1 MGGQCY
7 FRSSAYIN
15 ELHDK
20 YLPETY
26 FPIVG
31 AVPRYPRYEN
41 KRREDPFVR
50 MFIDEERP
58 HELENFGWGL
68 PIPNEEAAY
77 KSLSKY
83 GKDMPSMTND
93 KVAQMNKA
101 WEWTYRHFAP
111 YMQNSEVRTYQQ
123 VKEKLDMKTSCG
135 APFNFLYKT
144 KQELFEN
151 DKEIDQWFEE
161 DWNNMNENWTCLC
174 TNSLKEEIRPIEKI
188 KMNKIRT
195 FTAMAADMTVH
206 GNRLFADMNEK
217 MNDSWL
223 RSSSTV
229 GWSPFQGNWNRMI
242 KKLKKHP
249 NGYAL
254 DESEYDSSLRSYMM
268 WGCAW
273 LRWRMLR
280 KEDQTPE
287 NLMKLKVIYR
297 NLVSTIV
304 LSPTGVLVMKL
315 TGNPSGSPNTIN
327 DNTLI
332 LYTLMAYAW
341 MDNCPS
347 EDATLADFEAETAK
361 CLCGDDNTWTV
372 SDYAHK
378 YYNAYTVIDT
388 WKTLGVTTTTD
399 CMEARE
405 ADELDYLSAHTVYIG
420 NIAVP
425 IYDHTK
431 ILTSLLYSKK
441 ERQSPIQALERVNGM
456 YIGGYTNP
464 WCRQILSQYRSWL
477 IESYDK
483 VLAEDLEWRIA
494 KTGIHSDQEMEQLW
508 CGITLKRQGFNY
520 EDSSHPLKTNM
531 SVVIKTKKT
540 KADPKKRGGRKG
552 PKPKGPKVT
561 RKTVVVQ
568 QGQRKP
574 RRNRQR
580 NRNNGGKAKMLT
592 MRGGN
597 NKQVGLS
604 RQTCIIEEH
613 ELITDITNQSV
624 AGAFTITNTFALNP
638 GNSTTFP
645 WLSLQAKQWERYEF
659 DYLRFEYRREVSE
672 YFSSGQQGKVILA
685 VDVDPTDGA
694 PASKAAI
701 YDFERDLL
709 ADGMPSENFQISHVP
724 RQRLHPNGLPKYV
737 RPAGL
742 PGHSSLV
749 DFDCGNLFCAIAGTS
764 ADTNKLGELHV
775 YYRVKFSVPVLVTG
789 EAAPTNNS
797 VSFFQSTTSES
808 AVTTNVLQNIKFA
821 TATTNGLSITN
832 TNGSFVPPIGNYLVT
847 VSVTITSG
855 NTVDAVEISSAT
867 LLKNNVSVIIGTY
880 LPGQVSGG
888 EVGTSG
894 STCQVAF
901 QVYVTANG
909 TDAFVCQINPQFQV
923 ASAICGF
930 ITWLAV

>member
-31 AVPRYPRYEN
+31 AVPRFPRYEN

-58 HELENFGWGL
+58 HELDNFGWAL

-83 GKDMPSMTND
+83 GKDMPSMTKD

-144 KQELFEN
+144 KKELFEN

-161 DWNNMNENWTCLC
+161 DWNNMNEDWTCLC
-174 TNSLKEEIRPIEKI
+174 TNSLKEEIRPIEKV

-195 FTAMAADMTVH
+195 FTAMAADMTVQ

-280 KEDQTPE
+280 KEDQTLQ
-287 NLMKLKVIYR
+287 NLMRLKVIYR

-347 EDATLADFEAETAK
+347 EDANLADFEAETAK

-372 SDYAHK
+372 SDYGHRF
-378 YYNAYTVIDT
+378 YNAYTVIDT

-441 ERQSPIQALERVNGM
+441 EKQSPIQALDRVNGM

-464 WCRQILSQYRSWL
+464 WCRQILSQYRNWL

-483 VLAEDLEWRIA
+483 VLAEDLEWRVA

-508 CGITLKRQGFNY
+508 CGITLQRQGFNY

-531 SVVIKTKKT
+531 SVVITQKKT
-540 KADPKKRGGRKG
+540 KANPRKRGGRKG
-552 PKPKGPKVT
+552 PKPKGPKFT
-561 RKTVVVQ
+561 RKTVVVQQ

-574 RRNRQR
+574 RRNRR
-580 NRNNGGKAKMLT
+580 NRGSNNGGRKKMLT

-597 NKQVGLS
+597 NNQSGLS
-604 RQTCIIEEH
+604 RRECVVEEH
-613 ELITDITNQSV
+613 ELISDIANNSASAFIV
-624 AGAFTITNTFALNP
+624 ASTYALNP
-638 GNSTTFP
+638 GNAATFP

-672 YFSSGQQGKVILA
+672 YFSSGQQGKVILG
-685 VDVDPTDGA
+685 VDIDPTDGA
-694 PASKAAI
+694 PTTKTAI
-701 YDFERDLL
+701 YDFEKDLL
-709 ADGMPSENFQISHVP
+709 ADGMPCENFQIAHVP

-737 RPAGL
+737 RSGGL

-749 DFDCGNLFCAIAGTS
+749 DFDCGNLFVATAGTS
-764 ADTNKLGELHV
+764 NDTNKLGELHV
-775 YYRVKFSVPVLVTG
+775 YYRVRFSVPVLTTG
-789 EAAPTNNS
+789 DTAPTNNS
-797 VSFFQSTTSES
+797 VSIFYDGSHAGAATTV
-808 AVTTNVLQNIKFA
+808 AYQPAFA
-821 TATTNGLSITN
+821 TQSVNGLGIVN
-832 TNGSFVPPIGNYLVT
+832 TAGSFVLPAGNYLVDLQMLNQC
-847 VSVTITSG
+847 SVAGDITNSSTTINKAGTPIGGALNQASSAATFFQTCISFFYASDGTSALIVANTIAFSG
-855 NTVDAVEISSAT
+855 GTNTVEYALIRF
-867 LLKNNVSVIIGTY
+867 
-880 LPGQVSGG
+880 
-888 EVGTSG
+888 
-894 STCQVAF
+894 VA
-901 QVYVTANG
+901 
-909 TDAFVCQINPQFQV
+909 I
-923 ASAICGF
+923 
-930 ITWLAV
+930 